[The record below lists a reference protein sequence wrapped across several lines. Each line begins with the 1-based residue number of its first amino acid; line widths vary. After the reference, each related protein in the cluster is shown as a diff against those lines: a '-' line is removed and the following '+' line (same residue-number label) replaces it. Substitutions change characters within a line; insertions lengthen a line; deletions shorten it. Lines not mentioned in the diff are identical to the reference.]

1 MYKNNMGRHPMKVPS
16 GFEIQVVKEHD
27 RAWMRE
33 IIKTH
38 WGDEFVVVHE
48 EVFFPHQLPG
58 FIVRDLG
65 TDAVGLVT
73 YQIRG
78 DVCEILTLNSLIENR
93 GVGSMLLEAVIEEA
107 EKLECSQ
114 LCLTTTND
122 NQRAIEFYRNKGF
135 ILREICKAAV
145 DRAREIK
152 PSIPALSPQGIPICD
167 EWEFVL
173 DLPRKE

>member
-1 MYKNNMGRHPMKVPS
+1 MKMQNRI
-16 GFEIQVVKEHD
+16 EIQVVKGHD

-33 IIKTH
+33 IIKTY
-38 WGDEFVVVHE
+38 WGDEFVVIHE
-48 EVFFPHQLPG
+48 EIYLPHQLPG
-58 FIVRDLG
+58 FIARDLEA
-65 TDAVGLVT
+65 DAVGLVT

-78 DVCEILTLNSLIENR
+78 DVCEIITLNSLIENR
-93 GVGSMLLEAVIEEA
+93 GVGSMLLEAVLKEA
-107 EKLECSQ
+107 EKLECRQ

-122 NQRAIEFYRNKGF
+122 NQLAIEFYRNRGF
-135 ILREICKAAV
+135 KLSEIRKEAV

-152 PSIPALSPQGIPICD
+152 PAIPALSPQGIPICD